1 MKLLQPT
8 LTPVLVLAM
17 IMVFG
22 QKTLDT
28 NEIKRNSLFIEVGGN
43 AFFYSLNYD
52 RQVKVSDTWR
62 LAGRVGIMYVN
73 TFTDQNRHMMG
84 VPIEFSYLKGTKNNF
99 LEIGLGVTGTYD
111 QYYSFDPR
119 VPIRDSKV
127 QDLAMMAVVR
137 IGYRHQKREG
147 GLFYKVGFTPLAGV
161 VFDLRQNTNKHTPEN
176 FAYPWVGAAIG
187 WTLKS

>member
-1 MKLLQPT
+1 MKQLQT
-8 LTPVLVLAM
+8 GIALILALA
-17 IMVFG
+17 G
-22 QKTLDT
+22 HPALSQKESESND
-28 NEIKRNSLFIEVGGN
+28 IKRNSIFIEVGGN

-52 RQVKVSDTWR
+52 RQVNLSDTWR
-62 LAGRVGIMYVN
+62 LAGRAGVMYVN
-73 TFTDQNRHMMG
+73 TFTEKNRHLVG
-84 VPIEFSYLKGTKNNF
+84 IPLEFSYLKGRQNNF
-99 LEIGLGVTGTYD
+99 LEIGLGVTGIYD

-127 QDLAMMAVVR
+127 QDLALMAVVR

-161 VFDLRQNTNKHTPEN
+161 VLDLRQNADQTNLEN
-176 FAYPWVGAAIG
+176 FAYPWMGAAIG